1 MNRFYF
7 WLLVTLFRVT
17 VLFICLLLKLLLFW
31 ILFLIR
37 ELLFVVFFTRLV
49 TGWLRY
55 YIGLFWL
62 IEICYYLKANNIAF
76 LEKVLTPCNKHGWLS
91 LCIVILED
99 LACSTLNRLFSH
111 SVKWLDWQWGVTTD
125 YTWTWMCDLAFTCMW
140 DFLRLNC

>member
-49 TGWLRY
+49 SGWLRY
-55 YIGLFWL
+55 YIGFFWL

-76 LEKVLTPCNKHGWLS
+76 LEKVLTTCNKHGWLS
-91 LCIVILED
+91 LCIVVLDD
-99 LACSTLNRLFSH
+99 LACRTLNRLFSH

-125 YTWTWMCDLAFTCMW
+125 YTWMCDLAFTCMW